1 MSSPLINCWRS
12 RVILFGATYSAQAVS
27 MDFDMKSEITG
38 RFITFGSDFAI
49 GTTEILMRGRPMR
62 VTSVLLIL
70 GEIASL

>member
-1 MSSPLINCWRS
+1 
-12 RVILFGATYSAQAVS
+12 

-49 GTTEILMRGRPMR
+49 GTTEILTRGRPMR

-70 GEIASL
+70 GETASS